1 MQKGNRK
8 LVAEW
13 CIYEDQI
20 IFCPGAMLLLLFK
33 VLWEEKIL
41 HFSGV

>member
-20 IFCPGAMLLLLFK
+20 IFLSWCNAAAIIQGSLGGKNTAF
-33 VLWEEKIL
+33 
-41 HFSGV
+41 